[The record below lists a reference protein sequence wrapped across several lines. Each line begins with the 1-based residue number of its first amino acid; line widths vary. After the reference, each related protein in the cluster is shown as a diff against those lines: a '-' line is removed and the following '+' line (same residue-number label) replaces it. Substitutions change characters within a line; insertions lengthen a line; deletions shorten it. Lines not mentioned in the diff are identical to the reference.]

1 MNRSDFS
8 KKVGLCS
15 AALFFI
21 AVPAMLRA
29 QTDEIQVY
37 DAEIEDHHKIS
48 LELHNNFT
56 FEGRKTADFPGGV
69 ISNHAYV
76 GVAEWAYGVLP
87 WFEQGLYL
95 PLYSY
100 TPAQGLTYNGFK
112 IRELFVKP
120 KAAEQNFFYGV
131 NFEFSVNQK
140 QWNPRRYS
148 SEVRGIFGWHIRP
161 TGDAKWKQIDVIID
175 PIVDT
180 DYTGGVKSLELVP
193 SERVAYNL
201 NKTWQ
206 LAMEHYSDYGQ
217 LRNIV
222 PVSQQ
227 FHQVWAVVDRASEKW
242 VHVEAGIGFGLTGG
256 SDKITLKLMLERD
269 LN

>member
-1 MNRSDFS
+1 MNRTRFS
-8 KKVGLCS
+8 KKATLCS

-21 AVPAMLRA
+21 AVPALLRA

-37 DAEIEDHHKIS
+37 DAEIEEQGKIS
-48 LELHNNFT
+48 LELHSNFT
-56 FEGRKTADFPGGV
+56 PEGRKTPDFPGGV

-140 QWNPRRYS
+140 QWNSRHYS
-148 SEVRGIFGWHIRP
+148 SEVRGIFGWHIKP

-180 DYTGGVKSLELVP
+180 EWTGGVKSLELVP

-206 LAMEHYSDYGQ
+206 VAVEHYSDYGQ

-222 PVSQQ
+222 PVGQQ

-242 VHVEAGIGFGLTGG
+242 VHIEAGVGFGLTAG
-256 SDKITLKLMLERD
+256 SDKFTIKLMLERD
-269 LN
+269 IN